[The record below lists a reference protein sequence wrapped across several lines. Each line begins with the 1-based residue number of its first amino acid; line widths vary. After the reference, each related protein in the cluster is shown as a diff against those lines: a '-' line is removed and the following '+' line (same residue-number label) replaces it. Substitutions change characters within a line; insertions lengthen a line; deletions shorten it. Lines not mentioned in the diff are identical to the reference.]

1 MSDTSLR
8 SGAGYWYPD
17 ESSTRRAVEVLSAMR
32 TYRVSE
38 VSMRRRTRERMAMG
52 ETDLIAIQ
60 YLLRQQRKG
69 ELVTGKDLASH
80 LSISSAST
88 TVLIDRLVRSG
99 HLVRKP
105 NPTDRRGIV
114 VEATVDSDDEVRA
127 TLQEMHRRMLEIAED
142 LDAPEAE
149 VVVNFLRR
157 MSAAVDEIDAEHGD
171 GHDTDEAD
179 DAEPSAAK

>member
-1 MSDTSLR
+1 MSDATLR

-32 TYRVSE
+32 TYRVAE
-38 VSMRRRTRERMAMG
+38 VAMRRRTRERMAMG

-60 YLLRQQRKG
+60 YLLRQQRRG
-69 ELVTGKDLASH
+69 ELVTGKDLAGH

-99 HLVRKP
+99 HLVRRP
-105 NPTDRRGIV
+105 NPADRRGIV
-114 VEATVDSDDEVRA
+114 VEATVDSDQEVRE

-142 LDAPEAE
+142 LDAAEAE

-157 MSAAVDEIDAEHGD
+157 MGTAVDEIDARD
-171 GHDTDEAD
+171 DEA
-179 DAEPSAAK
+179 EHSADLTD

>member
-1 MSDTSLR
+1 MSETTVR
-8 SGAGYWYPD
+8 GGAGYWYPD

-32 TYRVSE
+32 GYRVSE
-38 VSMRRRTRERMAMG
+38 VAMRRRTREKMAMG

-60 YLLRQQRKG
+60 YLLRRQREG
-69 ELVTGKDLASH
+69 ELVSAKDLAAH

-105 NPTDRRGIV
+105 HPSDRRGIV
-114 VEATVDSDDEVRA
+114 VEATVDSDQEVRE
-127 TLQEMHRRMLEIAED
+127 TLQQMHRRMLEIAED
-142 LDAPEAE
+142 LDAREAE

-157 MSAAVDEIDAEHGD
+157 MGAAVDEIDAD
-171 GHDTDEAD
+171 AAEAL
-179 DAEPSAAK
+179 APESEN

>member
-1 MSDTSLR
+1 MSETTVR

-38 VSMRRRTRERMAMG
+38 VSMRRRTREKMAMG
-52 ETDLIAIQ
+52 ETDLIAVQ
-60 YLLRQQRKG
+60 FLLRQQRTG
-69 ELVTGKDLASH
+69 VLVSAKDLAAH

-99 HLVRKP
+99 HLVRRP
-105 NPTDRRGIV
+105 HPTDRRGIV
-114 VEATVDSDDEVRA
+114 VEATPDSDQEVRA
-127 TLQEMHRRMLEIAED
+127 TLKQMHHRMLEIAED
-142 LDAPEAE
+142 LDAHEAE

-157 MSAAVDEIDAEHGD
+157 MSSAVDEIDADEPED
-171 GHDTDEAD
+171 GRPDPEN
-179 DAEPSAAK
+179 

>member
-1 MSDTSLR
+1 MSETTQR

-38 VSMRRRTRERMAMG
+38 VAMRRRTREKMAMG

-60 YLLRQQRKG
+60 YLLRRQRSD
-69 ELVTGKDLASH
+69 EIVSAKDLAAH

-105 NPTDRRGIV
+105 HPTDRRGIV
-114 VEATVDSDDEVRA
+114 VEATVDSDREVRE
-127 TLQEMHRRMLEIAED
+127 TLEHMHRRMLEIAEG
-142 LDAPEAE
+142 LEAGEAE

-157 MSAAVDEIDAEHGD
+157 MSSAVDEIDAEVED
-171 GHDTDEAD
+171 VDAD
-179 DAEPSAAK
+179 QPHSES

>member
-32 TYRVSE
+32 AYRTSE
-38 VSMRRRTRERMAMG
+38 MSMRRRTRERMAMG
-52 ETDLIAIQ
+52 ETDLVAVQ
-60 YLLRQQRKG
+60 YLLRQQRSG
-69 ELVTGKDLASH
+69 VLVTGKDLASH

-99 HLVRKP
+99 HLLRKP
-105 NPTDRRGIV
+105 HPTDRRGIV
-114 VEATVDSDDEVRA
+114 VEATADSDQQVRA
-127 TLQEMHRRMLEIAED
+127 TLQEMHRRMREIAEG
-142 LDAPEAE
+142 LDVAEAE

-157 MSAAVDEIDAEHGD
+157 MSAAVDEMDVEDEHHTVG
-171 GHDTDEAD
+171 
-179 DAEPSAAK
+179 AAPAKAPRGN

>member
-32 TYRVSE
+32 SYRVSE

-52 ETDLIAIQ
+52 ETDLVAVQ
-60 YLLRQQRKG
+60 YLLRQQRIVV
-69 ELVTGKDLASH
+69 LVTGKDLAGH

-99 HLVRKP
+99 HLLRKP
-105 NPTDRRGIV
+105 HPTDRRGIV
-114 VEATVDSDDEVRA
+114 VEATIDSDQEVRA
-127 TLQEMHRRMLEIAED
+127 TLAEMHRRMLEIAEG
-142 LDAPEAE
+142 LDAAQAE

-157 MSAAVDEIDAEHGD
+157 MSAAVDEVDVEGEHPTVD
-171 GHDTDEAD
+171 NSVAK
-179 DAEPSAAK
+179 APSGN

>member
-1 MSDTSLR
+1 MSETTVR

-32 TYRVSE
+32 SYRGSE
-38 VSMRRRTRERMAMG
+38 ISMRKRTREKMAMG

-60 YLLRQQRKG
+60 FLLRQQRSG
-69 ELVTGKDLASH
+69 VLTTGKELAEH

-105 NPTDRRGIV
+105 HPTDRRGIV
-114 VEATVDSDDEVRA
+114 VEATVDSDREVRE
-127 TLQEMHRRMLEIAED
+127 TMQQMHRRMLEIAED
-142 LDAPEAE
+142 LDAAEAE

-157 MSAAVDEIDAEHGD
+157 MSAAVDEIDADEH
-171 GHDTDEAD
+171 ES
-179 DAEPSAAK
+179 ES

>member
-1 MSDTSLR
+1 MSDTTVR

-38 VSMRRRTRERMAMG
+38 VAMRRRTREKMAMG

-60 YLLRQQRKG
+60 YLLRRQRVG
-69 ELVTGKDLASH
+69 ELVSGKDLATH

-105 NPTDRRGIV
+105 HPTDRRGIV
-114 VEATVDSDDEVRA
+114 VEATVDSDREVRE
-127 TLQEMHRRMLEIAED
+127 TLEHMHRRMLEIAED
-142 LDAPEAE
+142 LEAREAE

-157 MSAAVDEIDAEHGD
+157 MSSAVDEIDAEVD
-171 GHDTDEAD
+171 DE
-179 DAEPSAAK
+179 ESALETPPGPLPEN